1 MDFHIHSPHLFYI
14 FPHLITTSL
23 LRLTL
28 DLYLAY
34 SMRVSHSVM
43 STLCDPVDY
52 GLPGFSVH
60 GIFQTRILELAA
72 IPFSRGSSQP
82 RDQIWVSCITGRLF
96 TIWATRKALKM
107 CWGLLKV
114 ASHSPFYLSL
124 FEKLSTLQLLSS
136 VSWTGLLD
144 QLHSCHLSYPYRHFW
159 VVLINY

>member
-1 MDFHIHSPHLFYI
+1 MLIFQPTKPSLLYHHDLALERWTLFQNHHAQTSRVEGMDFHIHSPHLFYI

-82 RDQIWVSCITGRLF
+82 RDQIWVSHI
-96 TIWATRKALKM
+96 AD
-107 CWGLLKV
+107 LLPSEYTWHNV
-114 ASHSPFYLSL
+114 H
-124 FEKLSTLQLLSS
+124 T
-136 VSWTGLLD
+136 
-144 QLHSCHLSYPYRHFW
+144 
-159 VVLINY
+159 